1 VWVGHALPL
10 LPAVRLLQWQWYT
23 KIVNTNGTCS
33 RRVRE
38 FCRYC
43 VCIYVLFSDVICWVR
58 DLGYV
63 CFKNSA
69 QVLVQLDSQSGNDL
83 LYIVMTFKYDVIG

>member
-1 VWVGHALPL
+1 MP
-10 LPAVRLLQWQWYT
+10 PAVRLLQWQWYT
-23 KIVNTNGTCS
+23 KVVNTYGTCR

-38 FCRYC
+38 IRRFCVY
-43 VCIYVLFSDVICWVR
+43 IYVLFSDIICCVP

-83 LYIVMTFKYDVIG
+83 LCIVMTFKYDVIG

>member
-1 VWVGHALPL
+1 
-10 LPAVRLLQWQWYT
+10 
-23 KIVNTNGTCS
+23 
-33 RRVRE
+33 
-38 FCRYC
+38 
-43 VCIYVLFSDVICWVR
+43 VR